1 MTEFFKMHGLG
12 NDFVVLDARRQ
23 SGPLSPQLAAAL
35 ADRRTGIGCDQI
47 MVLRPPAGSGDLF
60 LEMINADGSPA
71 GACGNGTRCVAD
83 LLMTETGR
91 DQIAIETVSGLLTA
105 WRAGDQISVDMGPP
119 RFGWQDIPL
128 SREMDTSAVPL
139 AAAPVPAI
147 CVSMGNPHAVLFVD
161 DAEAV
166 NIAELGPQLEQDPL
180 FPERANIEF
189 AHIIAPDRIR
199 MRVWERGAGITRA
212 CGSGACATAVAAVR
226 AGLAGRQVE
235 LVLDGGVLGLE
246 WTAGDRVIMT
256 GPSELVSRG
265 HLEGGLAARYA
276 VEGPGDGR

>member
-12 NDFVVLDARRQ
+12 NDFVVFDARRH
-23 SGPLSPQLAAAL
+23 SGSFSPQLAVSV
-35 ADRRTGIGCDQI
+35 ADRRSGIGCDQI
-47 MVLRPPAGSGDLF
+47 MVLRPPASGGDVF
-60 LEMINADGSPA
+60 LEMINADGSTA

-83 LLMTETGR
+83 LLMAESGR
-91 DQIAIETVSGLLTA
+91 QQIGIETVSGLLTA

-119 RFGWQDIPL
+119 GLGWQDIPL
-128 SREMDTSAVPL
+128 SREMDTGGVQL

-147 CVSMGNPHAVLFVD
+147 CVSMGNPHAVLFVA

-166 NIAELGPQLEQDPL
+166 NIAELGPLLEQDPL

-189 AHIIAPDRIR
+189 AHIIAADRIR

-226 AGLAGRQVE
+226 AGLAGRQTE
-235 LVLDGGVLGLE
+235 LVLDGGVLGLQ
-246 WTAGDRVIMT
+246 WTQDDRVIMT

-265 HLEGGLAARYA
+265 HLEGGLAAHYA
-276 VEGPGDGR
+276 AEGPG